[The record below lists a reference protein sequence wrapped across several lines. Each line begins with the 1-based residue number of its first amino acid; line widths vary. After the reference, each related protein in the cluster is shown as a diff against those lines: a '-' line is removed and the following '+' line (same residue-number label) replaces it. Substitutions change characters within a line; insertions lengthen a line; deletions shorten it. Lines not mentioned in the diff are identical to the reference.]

1 LAAAYR
7 TADDRWLMLTM
18 LQPGRYW
25 PEFCR
30 AVGREELVTDER
42 FDSAEK
48 IMANALEA
56 SDIVAD
62 IIAGRTKDDWVQA
75 FTGME
80 GQWSVVQNDWEVGN
94 DPTLRALGQIC
105 EVTDA
110 EGVPRRLVASPV
122 QFDRTPPQLTR
133 APLFAEHTDDIL
145 RELGRSDEE
154 IIDLKIAGAV
164 S

>member
-1 LAAAYR
+1 MSSPHHR
-7 TADDRWLMLTM
+7 R
-18 LQPGRYW
+18 P
-25 PEFCR
+25 
-30 AVGREELVTDER
+30 DER
-42 FDSAEK
+42 R
-48 IMANALEA
+48 LGRQA
-56 SDIVAD
+56 S
-62 IIAGRTKDDWVQA
+62 
-75 FTGME
+75 TGME
-80 GQWSVVQNDWEVGN
+80 GQWAVVQNDWEVGN

-110 EGVPRRLVASPV
+110 EGVPRELVANPV
-122 QFDRTPPQLTR
+122 QFDGPRRSSTR